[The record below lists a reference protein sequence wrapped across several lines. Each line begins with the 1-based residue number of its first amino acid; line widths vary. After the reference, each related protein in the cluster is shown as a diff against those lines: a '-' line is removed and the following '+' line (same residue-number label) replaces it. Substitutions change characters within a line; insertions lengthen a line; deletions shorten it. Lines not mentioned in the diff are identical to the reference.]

1 MKLSTI
7 GTPIVLDRSNFE
19 VKDEA
24 LRSAGYEVTSRPANG
39 PSLWRC
45 RATKVVLPRHIV
57 VALIRADS
65 KKAKK
70 E

>member
-1 MKLSTI
+1 MTPSTI
-7 GTPIVLDRSNFE
+7 GTQIVLDRSNFD
-19 VKDEA
+19 VKDET
-24 LRSAGYEVTSRPANG
+24 LRSAGYEVVSRPVNG

-45 RATKVVLPRHIV
+45 RETKVVLPRHIV
-57 VALIRADS
+57 VALIRASS